1 MSKSIY
7 TPSFK
12 SKKLVILI
20 LRKIPFK
27 DQRLVKALVFK
38 VVITWSRFACI
49 KFQPV
54 QPGHISLYH
63 YMRKSIFTPAS
74 WDRFPP
80 GIWLQRPIDSHWFT
94 NFHKKMKLYKDIYLL
109 FSHNLT
115 SYASQKL
122 NRNNYDLL
130 KCTSIDFFKL
140 MC

>member
-1 MSKSIY
+1 MNNIITKIRVPRLKLSKSIY

-12 SKKLVILI
+12 SKKLVIFI

-38 VVITWSRFACI
+38 VVITWSRFASI

-54 QPGHISLYH
+54 QPGHISPYD
-63 YMRKSIFTPAS
+63 YMCKSIFTPAS

-80 GIWLQRPIDSHWFT
+80 GIWLQRPIGSHWFK
-94 NFHKKMKLYKDIYLL
+94 NFYKKMKFYKDICLL

-115 SYASQKL
+115 SYAS
-122 NRNNYDLL
+122 
-130 KCTSIDFFKL
+130 
-140 MC
+140 